1 MEQFVDL
8 LFAVPARWALAG
20 VFFLTA
26 AEASLFFGFVIPGEI
41 AVVIGGVLAS
51 RDSVPLPGAM
61 GAAVAGAVI
70 GDLVGFAIGRH
81 FGAPLLERRFPRHWP
96 RLRAWIQRRGGPAVF
111 LGRSTAFL
119 RAIVPTAA
127 GAARMT
133 FSRFLL
139 WNVLGGVSWGVGFTL
154 VGYFAGEGYEVA
166 LRRLGRGSLGA
177 LLLIALIAGVLAL
190 KSYLIQRWSRQTQEL

>member
-41 AVVIGGVLAS
+41 AVVVGGVLAS
-51 RDSVPLPGAM
+51 RGTVPLPAAM

-81 FGAPLLERRFPRHWP
+81 FGAPLLERRFPRQWP

-154 VGYFAGEGYEVA
+154 LGYFAGEGYEVA
-166 LRRLGRGSLGA
+166 LRRLGRGSLGV
-177 LLLIALIAGVLAL
+177 LFLIALIAGILAL

>member
-1 MEQFVDL
+1 MDHFVDL
-8 LFAVPARWALAG
+8 LFAVPARWALAT

-41 AVVIGGVLAS
+41 AVVVGGVLAS
-51 RDSVPLPGAM
+51 RGTVPLPAAV

-154 VGYFAGEGYEVA
+154 LGYFAGEGYEAA

-177 LLLIALIAGVLAL
+177 LLLIALIAGILAL